1 MIYYIL
7 ILIIYNLL
15 AIPMKALKSYI
26 DNNGRLAIPSKIRK
40 KLHLNIG
47 DEVSIK
53 YSDSELVV
61 STFHSNIEKARN
73 ILDKY
78 QNIDLQKELKLIRT
92 EDEDKF

>member
-1 MIYYIL
+1 
-7 ILIIYNLL
+7 
-15 AIPMKALKSYI
+15 MKALKSYI

>member
-1 MIYYIL
+1 ME
-7 ILIIYNLL
+7 
-15 AIPMKALKSYI
+15 ALKSYI
-26 DNNGRLAIPSKIRK
+26 DHNGRLAIPIKIRK
-40 KLHLNIG
+40 KLKLNIG

-78 QNIDLQKELKLIRT
+78 KNIDLQAELQLMRKE
-92 EDEDKF
+92 DADKF